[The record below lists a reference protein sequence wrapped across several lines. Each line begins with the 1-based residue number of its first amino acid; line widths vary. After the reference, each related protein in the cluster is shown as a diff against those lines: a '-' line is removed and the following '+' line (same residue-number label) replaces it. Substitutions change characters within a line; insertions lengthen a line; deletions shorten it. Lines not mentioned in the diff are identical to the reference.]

1 MERLNLT
8 QKWDK
13 VFPKSDKVDHKK
25 VTFHNRYCITL
36 AADLYT
42 PKGAE
47 GKPAV
52 SLVPGSVVEIPANV
66 KHWHGA
72 KADSWFSH
80 LAMEIPGEECSNEWL
95 EPVTDE
101 QYNAL

>member
-1 MERLNLT
+1 MLL
-8 QKWDK
+8 
-13 VFPKSDKVDHKK
+13 
-25 VTFHNRYCITL
+25 CI
-36 AADLYT
+36 AGEGWYQE
-42 PKGAE
+42 E

-52 SLVPGSVVEIPANV
+52 SLVPGSVIEIPERV

-80 LAMEIPGEECSNEWL
+80 LAMELPGEECSNEWL

-101 QYNAL
+101 EYSALQD